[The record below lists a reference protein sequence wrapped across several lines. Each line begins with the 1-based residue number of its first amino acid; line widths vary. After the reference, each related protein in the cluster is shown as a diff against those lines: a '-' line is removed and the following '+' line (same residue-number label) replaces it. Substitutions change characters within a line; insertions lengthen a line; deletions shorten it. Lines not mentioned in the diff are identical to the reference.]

1 MAKSAGLIPT
11 AVIQGFSLGI
21 LMRFNIDIT
30 PAGILKMI
38 SPALE
43 PLVVEQTAWIIP
55 VVLLVLTILPIIAII
70 KIFQRFGIL
79 GIIVYAVI
87 AIGVWYLVMTS

>member
-1 MAKSAGLIPT
+1 MGKSVGLIPT
-11 AVIQGFSLGI
+11 AVIQGLSLGI
-21 LMRFNIDIT
+21 LMRFNVDIT

-38 SPALE
+38 MPTVE
-43 PLVVEQTAWIIP
+43 PLVVEQTAWVIP

-70 KIFQRFGIL
+70 KIFQKYGIL

-87 AIGVWYLVMTS
+87 AIGTWYLVIS